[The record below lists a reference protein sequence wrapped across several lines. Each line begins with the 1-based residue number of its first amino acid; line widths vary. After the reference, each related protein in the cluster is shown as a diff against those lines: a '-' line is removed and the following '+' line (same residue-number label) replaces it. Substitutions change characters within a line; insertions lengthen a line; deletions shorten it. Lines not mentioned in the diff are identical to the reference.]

1 MISNSADRNQDNA
14 NQQSDD
20 SKESSQ
26 ITGRDDEFPGYP
38 HYPAKDDIM
47 HPSNRLEKVTPDPE
61 TLTKSGAYVDRNIEK
76 PVSSSLDTAD
86 DIDDELVIVP
96 GTEADVTKDDLLIL
110 GEGGYDEDEEEAVD
124 TKTVSGELDN
134 DLDVPGEELDDLN
147 ESIGEEDEENN
158 YYSLGSD
165 SNDNLDTN

>member
-1 MISNSADRNQDNA
+1 MISNSADRNQNNA
-14 NQQSDD
+14 NQQSDN
-20 SKESSQ
+20 SKDSSQ

>member
-14 NQQSDD
+14 NQQSDN
-20 SKESSQ
+20 SKDSSQ

>member
-110 GEGGYDEDEEEAVD
+110 GEAGYDDDEEEAVD

-134 DLDVPGEELDDLN
+134 DLDVPGDELDDLN

>member
-110 GEGGYDEDEEEAVD
+110 GEAGYDEDEEEAVD

>member
-1 MISNSADRNQDNA
+1 MISNSADRNQNNA
-14 NQQSDD
+14 NQQSDN
-20 SKESSQ
+20 SKDSSQ

-110 GEGGYDEDEEEAVD
+110 GEAGYDEDEEEAVD

>member
-1 MISNSADRNQDNA
+1 MISNSADRNQNNA
-14 NQQSDD
+14 NQQSDN
-20 SKESSQ
+20 SKDSSQ

-110 GEGGYDEDEEEAVD
+110 GEGGYDENEEEAVD

>member
-14 NQQSDD
+14 NQQSDN
-20 SKESSQ
+20 SKDSSQ

-110 GEGGYDEDEEEAVD
+110 GEAGYDEDEEEAVD